1 MNRKFGIELEVVE
14 ISRTTALQALRAIGI
29 NVADESYNHLTRA
42 HWKLVSDASVSGG
55 FEVVSPVLQGEAGIE
70 EAMAVATA
78 LDDAGARVNR
88 TCGFHV
94 HFDASDLTVGHLRT
108 IVRRYA
114 AHEAEIDRVMPL
126 SRRGRANT
134 FCNTLGGIVD
144 RVTAPSTIR
153 DMAMAQP
160 GRYYKINL
168 KSFMRHGTIEFRQHS
183 GTVNANK
190 VGNWV
195 RFLGEFIDACRE
207 EAAPVSAVLV
217 ADHPAL
223 RGVQG
228 QLAGMFTTDG
238 TVRLSAMCDRFGWQ
252 PHTARA
258 AVTRL
263 RRTGLNISPVKVNGE
278 SAYRL
283 NSGLVATTPASAATD
298 SLWSGI
304 SESVVRFYQRRAAVL
319 AAV

>member
-1 MNRKFGIELEVVE
+1 MNRKFGIELE
-14 ISRTTALQALRAIGI
+14 IIGITRASALQVLRAIGI
-29 NVADESYNHLTRA
+29 EVVDENYNHTARS
-42 HWKLVSDASVSGG
+42 HWKLVSDSSVRGG
-55 FEVVSPVLQGEAGIE
+55 FEVVSPVLQGEAGID
-70 EAMAVATA
+70 EAMAVTTA

-88 TCGFHV
+88 SCGFHV
-94 HFDASDLTVGHLRT
+94 HFDASDLTAGHIRT

-114 AHEAEIDRVMPL
+114 AHEAEIDATMPP
-126 SRRGRANT
+126 SRRGSANT
-134 FCNTLGGIVD
+134 FCNTLGGIVE
-144 RVTAPSTIR
+144 RVTAPNTIR

-160 GRYYKINL
+160 GRYYKVNL
-168 KSFMRHGTIEFRQHS
+168 QSFMRHGTIEFRQHS

-195 RFLGEFIDACRE
+195 RFLGEFIDACRTE
-207 EAAPVSAVLV
+207 VAPVAEVPV
-217 ADHPAL
+217 ADHPAR

-263 RRTGLNISPVKVNGE
+263 RRTGLHISPVKVNGE

-283 NSGLVATTPASAATD
+283 NSSLVATTPASAATD
-298 SLWSGI
+298 SLWCGI